1 MRGATE
7 SCCDLSRVDLSGI
20 AYPAQNMCEDGSDL
34 KKNMEM
40 KSTQE
45 DLYSTSYKWVTESK
59 LLFMKKIKFI
69 GP

>member
-45 DLYSTSYKWVTESK
+45 DLYITSYKWVTESK